1 MTNVFN
7 VNYISGNEIVFWAYL
22 VSMIVIMI
30 LTAVF
35 VRKELK
41 KDKKNDNK

>member
-30 LTAVF
+30 LTTIF

-41 KDKKNDNK
+41 RKTKNDNK